1 MNITTPELFPV
12 TPSAP
17 PDDPTTDRDRPSV
30 DATGRLPGAGRR
42 ALVLGGG
49 GSTGNAWLIG
59 VVAGLFQAGL
69 DVTAPDLT
77 VGTSAGATAAA
88 QLAGAAPAE
97 LHAAGLVALP
107 PPRAA
112 SAPAAAPGSRPG
124 RVSGRPVA
132 DQLARLRGHIA
143 AARSQADLRRR
154 LGAAALDLDAASDG
168 SWPARWRTTVAARL
182 PDARWPDRLVLIT
195 AVDAATG
202 EPVVFDR
209 LSGVDLVDAVAASCA
224 SGLPYRIGERQY
236 LDGGYRANA
245 ENADLAAGYDR
256 VLVLSPFGGRSLT
269 PPEWGTHLATQVDGL
284 RAGGSRVETIAPD
297 PGSEHLFGTN
307 AMDQSLRPAAAG
319 AGHRQGLAAAERL
332 TEFWS

>member
-1 MNITTPELFPV
+1 MNTTPSSTLR
-12 TPSAP
+12 
-17 PDDPTTDRDRPSV
+17 PTSTTASDRSRSDQDQSQV
-30 DATGRLPGAGRR
+30 LATQRVRAAGRR

-112 SAPAAAPGSRPG
+112 SAPAAAPGSHPG

-154 LGAAALDLDAASDG
+154 LGAAALELDAASDG
-168 SWPARWRTTVAARL
+168 SWPARWRT
-182 PDARWPDRLVLIT
+182 
-195 AVDAATG
+195 
-202 EPVVFDR
+202 
-209 LSGVDLVDAVAASCA
+209 
-224 SGLPYRIGERQY
+224 
-236 LDGGYRANA
+236 
-245 ENADLAAGYDR
+245 
-256 VLVLSPFGGRSLT
+256 
-269 PPEWGTHLATQVDGL
+269 
-284 RAGGSRVETIAPD
+284 
-297 PGSEHLFGTN
+297 
-307 AMDQSLRPAAAG
+307 
-319 AGHRQGLAAAERL
+319 
-332 TEFWS
+332 